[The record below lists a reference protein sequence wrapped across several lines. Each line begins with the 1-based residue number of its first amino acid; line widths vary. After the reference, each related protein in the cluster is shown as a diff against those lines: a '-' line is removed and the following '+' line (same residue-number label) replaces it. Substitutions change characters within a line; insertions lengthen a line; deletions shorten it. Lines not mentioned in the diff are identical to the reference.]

1 MTSAQTMLKRPGLR
15 IVRCAVLTAC
25 LIAPVLTVGGCARGM
40 AAPAEHISPYSSA
53 TGDVL
58 WAVAPLRNET
68 GTTVADAERISDQLV
83 AAADQIRGIRCLPL
97 NRTLVAMRKLEL
109 GAIESPDQMKRL
121 ASELG
126 VDGVIVGSVT
136 AYDPY
141 HPPTLGLALALYAR
155 PGHLDRRGQE
165 MIDTRQLQYQP
176 TEYRYFQN
184 SNFEDAPVSV
194 ISATLD
200 GKNHGVQMRVEAYAI
215 GRTDPVSALGWRR
228 YLMSMDLYTEFAA
241 WHAVGRLL
249 DHEWLRLTRSP
260 VRTADGSP

>member
-1 MTSAQTMLKRPGLR
+1 MTSAQTMLTRPGPDLSGLLAAAA
-15 IVRCAVLTAC
+15 ILVLA
-25 LIAPVLTVGGCARGM
+25 LTGGCARKL
-40 AAPAEHISPYSSA
+40 APPAEHLSPYSTA
-53 TGDVL
+53 GGDVL
-58 WAVAPLRNET
+58 WAVTPLRNES
-68 GTTVADAERISDQLV
+68 GTTLADVERISDQLV
-83 AAADQIRGIRCLPL
+83 AATDQIRGIRCLPL
-97 NRTLVAMRKLEL
+97 NRTLVAMRALEL
-109 GAIESPDQMKRL
+109 PSIDSPEQMKRL

-126 VDGVIVGSVT
+126 VDGVIVGSIT
-136 AYDPY
+136 TYDPY

-155 PGHLDRRGQE
+155 PGHLDRRGQTI
-165 MIDTRQLQYQP
+165 IDTRQLEYQP
-176 TEYRYFQN
+176 TEYRYFEN

-200 GKNHGVQMRVEAYAI
+200 GKNHGVQMRVERYAV

-260 VRTADGSP
+260 VRGANGSP